1 MFEISPHPS
10 PLPNGE
16 REGVRGTQIQKCR
29 DLMSL
34 LSIEEI
40 TKEYDGIRALDR
52 VSLKV
57 EKGRIKGL
65 IGPNGAGKSTLFHL
79 ISGVEKPGSGK
90 IFFKEKNITSMEPH
104 ERSALGIGRTFQT
117 LQIWGNMTVVENI
130 MAGMNRRLKGGFLSC
145 GLWLPRIR
153 KSEKEALSEA
163 KEILD
168 SLGLLGKWES
178 LASQLPYG
186 KQKLLE
192 LGRALAMKPELL
204 LVDEPASGL
213 TPVEI
218 EQLSEQVSQIRQE
231 GVTVFIVEHHMGM
244 VMEIADEIAVLHNGK
259 LIAEGTP
266 EAVRKNPQV
275 IEAYLARRSKNP
287 LTLPLSPEGRGMG

>member
-1 MFEISPHPS
+1 LGKKEEERQ
-10 PLPNGE
+10 GE
-16 REGVRGTQIQKCR
+16 T
-29 DLMSL
+29 LMSL

-40 TKEYDGIRALDR
+40 IKEYDGIQALNR

-57 EKGRIKGL
+57 ERGRIKGL

-79 ISGVEKPGSGK
+79 ISGVEKPDSGK
-90 IFFKEKNITSMEPH
+90 IFFKEKNITSMESH

-145 GLWLPRIR
+145 GLWLPGIR
-153 KSEKEALSEA
+153 RSEKEALKEA

-178 LASQLPYG
+178 MASQLPYG

-204 LVDEPASGL
+204 LLDEPASGL

-218 EQLSEQVSQIRQE
+218 EQLSEQISQIRHE

-244 VMEIADEIAVLHNGK
+244 VMEIADEVAVLHNGE
-259 LIAEGTP
+259 LIIEGTP
-266 EAVRKNPQV
+266 EVIRKDSRV
-275 IEAYLARRSKNP
+275 IEAYLARRSRN
-287 LTLPLSPEGRGMG
+287 

>member
-1 MFEISPHPS
+1 
-10 PLPNGE
+10 
-16 REGVRGTQIQKCR
+16 
-29 DLMSL
+29 MSL

-40 TKEYDGIRALDR
+40 LKEYDGVRALDR

-79 ISGVEKPGSGK
+79 ISGVEKPDSGK
-90 IFFKEKNITSMEPH
+90 IYFREKNITSMESH
-104 ERSALGIGRTFQT
+104 RRSALGIGRTFQT

-130 MAGMNRRLKGGFLSC
+130 MAGMNRRLRGGFFSY
-145 GLWLPRIR
+145 GLRLPSIKR
-153 KSEKEALSEA
+153 SEKEALKEA

-168 SLGLLGKWES
+168 SLGLLGRWEAM
-178 LASQLPYG
+178 ASQLPYG

-204 LVDEPASGL
+204 LLDEPASGL
-213 TPVEI
+213 TLTEI
-218 EQLSEQVSQIRQE
+218 EQLSQQISRTRQG

-244 VMEIADEIAVLHNGK
+244 VMEIADEVAVLHNGE

-275 IEAYLARRSKNP
+275 IEAYLSRRSRN
-287 LTLPLSPEGRGMG
+287 